1 MIYQYICSYQPITLL
16 FIRKIELLHCSL
28 DLDYTGTCNKQ
39 YIGGGGFHD
48 DLYSIFYITEKH
60 PKITHVLCPL
70 MLKEL
75 RVLHTSSFLKLATQK
90 YPLLPCTFKEARL
103 MVRST

>member
-39 YIGGGGFHD
+39 YIVGGFRD

-60 PKITHVLCPL
+60 PEIMPATHVLCPL
-70 MLKEL
+70 MLLKTFKILKEL
-75 RVLHTSSFLKLATQK
+75 RFLHTSFFSKLATQK
-90 YPLLPCTFKEARL
+90 
-103 MVRST
+103 